1 MSQHT
6 GRGPQL
12 NQSCPLRWGQAH
24 TGCLVKNQEAGVEKL
39 PHKFKCTGSLTKS
52 SSEQVW
58 LWGQSQDR
66 SKEIMN
72 AIQKQ
77 TFTGLSLQHDEIHL
91 TQQVNTMLC
100 YTVALLVTHHS
111 DIMHCESLS
120 FITIIL
126 KELLCYTSTKQH
138 VDGHHL
144 LQSPV
149 EVCMSYVWS
158 MTCQNLL

>member
-1 MSQHT
+1 
-6 GRGPQL
+6 
-12 NQSCPLRWGQAH
+12 
-24 TGCLVKNQEAGVEKL
+24 
-39 PHKFKCTGSLTKS
+39 
-52 SSEQVW
+52 
-58 LWGQSQDR
+58 
-66 SKEIMN
+66 MN

-100 YTVALLVTHHS
+100 YTVVLLVTHHS

-149 EVCMSYVWS
+149 EVCMSYV
-158 MTCQNLL
+158 

>member
-1 MSQHT
+1 
-6 GRGPQL
+6 
-12 NQSCPLRWGQAH
+12 
-24 TGCLVKNQEAGVEKL
+24 
-39 PHKFKCTGSLTKS
+39 
-52 SSEQVW
+52 
-58 LWGQSQDR
+58 
-66 SKEIMN
+66 MN

-149 EVCMSYVWS
+149 KVCMSY
-158 MTCQNLL
+158 Q